1 MNRTNIEDECCKLS
15 ACECRP
21 EDPRAVCCGE
31 EELTSSKSKIRETRI
46 TQLNYGYLV
55 NVGCQTFAFETV
67 DKLIEKLGEYLKN
80 PSQTEKDWYSGKLL

>member
-1 MNRTNIEDECCKLS
+1 MRTNIEDKCCKEA

-21 EDPRAVCCGE
+21 NDPREGCWE
-31 EELTSSKSKIRETRI
+31 ESKIRETRI